1 MNCLQIIGRLTK
13 DPDMV
18 YTPNDMA
25 ATRFIVAINEKT
37 KDKKI
42 VDFIPVVIFGKRAEA
57 AAKYLTKGNQVAIV
71 GKIRTRTY
79 TKENVK
85 MYFTEIKAEYVQY
98 LDSKNNLNIDDEMEV
113 NEVKIEDNSIF
124 NEYLNVPV
132 YED

>member
-42 VDFIPVVIFGKRAEA
+42 VDFIPVVILGERAEA

-98 LDSKNNLNIDDEMEV
+98 LDSKNNLNTDDEMEV

>member
-18 YTPNDMA
+18 YTPNNIA
-25 ATRFIVAINEKT
+25 ATRFIVAINEKI
-37 KDKKI
+37 KDKEI

-57 AAKYLTKGNQVAIV
+57 AAKYLVKGNQVAIV

-98 LDSKNNLNIDDEMEV
+98 LDSKNKSSTDDETEV